1 MTTLALRQM
10 VQYVQCYN
18 PVICHAVSSTH
29 QKSSFIQFVFCP
41 KEPSGTFWS
50 RGHAAG
56 PDLASL
62 CHDTRLAIPHVWGRV
77 ALSSATNFF
86 EAVFIPL
93 KTHNLL
99 QSDIGTTHNITRWT
113 SSYCVATYYFFV
125 LKLHTSTINQ
135 CTWNLYCSVFMIVV

>member
-10 VQYVQCYN
+10 VQYLQCYN

-62 CHDTRLAIPHVWGRV
+62 CHDTRLAVPHVWGRV
-77 ALSSATNFF
+77 ALYSATNFF
-86 EAVFIPL
+86 EAVFTPL
-93 KTHNLL
+93 KT
-99 QSDIGTTHNITRWT
+99 QSLF
-113 SSYCVATYYFFV
+113 Y
-125 LKLHTSTINQ
+125 LKPLFPVTKQ
-135 CTWNLYCSVFMIVV
+135 VCLW